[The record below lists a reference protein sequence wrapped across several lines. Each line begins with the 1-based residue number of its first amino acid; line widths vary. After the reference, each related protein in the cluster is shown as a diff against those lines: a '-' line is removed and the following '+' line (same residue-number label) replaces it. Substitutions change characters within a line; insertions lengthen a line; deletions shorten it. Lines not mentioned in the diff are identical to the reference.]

1 VKRYYMIILFL
12 FIAEES
18 FPQACCSAGSPLLG
32 SLDVSNAS
40 EGELQVGL
48 TYELNSLQDVYAG
61 TVRLDDDLRERRVNS
76 FLFEVN
82 YGLTGRI
89 SLTAL
94 FTFINQSRSIYSVGD
109 LSSKLNTGG
118 LSDGIILVKYNFIPL
133 SLLNQIELTLGIGAK
148 LPIGNSS
155 LRSDGILVPADM
167 QPGTGA
173 WDGVLWGYFSK
184 GFVPALP
191 LNVFLN
197 VSYRLNGT
205 NNRFGESFQQGYTF
219 GNELFVNLGAGYRT
233 DTFFD
238 FTLMLRFRNTTPDK
252 FDGGQLPNT
261 GGNWLYFVPGV
272 NGKISDNFTARLS
285 GQIPLYRNLNGTQ
298 LTTTYSASIGLFY
311 SINLKGDQF

>member
-1 VKRYYMIILFL
+1 MIILIL
-12 FIAEES
+12 LIAEES

-76 FLFEVN
+76 FLLEVN

-89 SLTAL
+89 SLTVL
-94 FTFINQSRSIYSVGD
+94 FTFINQSRNIYSLGD
-109 LSSKLNTGG
+109 LSSRLNTGG

-133 SLLNQIELTLGIGAK
+133 SLIDQVELTLGAGAK
-148 LPIGNSS
+148 LPIGNST

-191 LNVFLN
+191 INVFLN

-205 NNRFGESFQQGYTF
+205 NNRFGDSFQQGYTF

-261 GGNWLYFVPGV
+261 GGNWLYLVPGI
-272 NGKISDNFTARLS
+272 NGKLSDQFTARLS
-285 GQIPLYRNLNGTQ
+285 GQIPLYRNLTGTQ